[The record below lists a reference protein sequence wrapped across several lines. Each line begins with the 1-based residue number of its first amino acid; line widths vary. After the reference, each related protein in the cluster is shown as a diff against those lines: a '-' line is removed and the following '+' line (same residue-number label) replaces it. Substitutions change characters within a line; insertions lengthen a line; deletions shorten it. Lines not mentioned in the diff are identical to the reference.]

1 MNKYLFL
8 LVALISCN
16 TQNFLISSTYQHW
29 TGGRPETG
37 SGTNY
42 KFKLIAPD
50 HELSFKIE
58 SLKAHQRV
66 LKFNLSPEKYEKG
79 DTIMI
84 FAYKSEEDWHSNNV
98 CEIQYQLKNKKHI
111 FFPKKLK
118 EIERLLYP

>member
-8 LVALISCN
+8 ILSLISCN
-16 TQNFLISSTYQHW
+16 TQNFFISSTYQHW
-29 TGGRPETG
+29 IGGRPESG

-42 KFKLIAPD
+42 KFRLIAPEND
-50 HELSFKIE
+50 LSFKIK
-58 SLKAHQRV
+58 SLKAHQKV
-66 LKFNLSPEKYEKG
+66 LKFNLSKEKYEKG